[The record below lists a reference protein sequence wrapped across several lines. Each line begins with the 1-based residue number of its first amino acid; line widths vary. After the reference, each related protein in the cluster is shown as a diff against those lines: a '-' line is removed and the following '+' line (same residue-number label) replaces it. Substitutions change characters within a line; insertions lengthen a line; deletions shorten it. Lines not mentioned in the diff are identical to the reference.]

1 MPPVKV
7 IGNFTVYSLRR
18 GVPFTDTQILGVR
31 LKIKRLEKG
40 KHSSSLRLIA
50 LLVAPV
56 SISVWVK
63 TPLILISAT
72 HLYFFPGKLWLAVS
86 A

>member
-1 MPPVKV
+1 MPPVIV

-40 KHSSSLRLIA
+40 KHSNSFRLIA

-56 SISVWVK
+56 SMRVCVS
-63 TPLILISAT
+63 TPLILISVI
-72 HLYFFPGKLWLAVS
+72 HLYFLAGKLWLTVS